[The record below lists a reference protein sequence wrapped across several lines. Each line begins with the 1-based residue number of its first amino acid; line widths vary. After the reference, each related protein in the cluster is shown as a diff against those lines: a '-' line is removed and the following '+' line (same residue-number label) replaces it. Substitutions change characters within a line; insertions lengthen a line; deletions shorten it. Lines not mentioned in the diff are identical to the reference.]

1 MTNEL
6 DNTGIRELSANELL
20 AVSGGLQ
27 ICEYEVANRCYVW
40 RDENYLDVIN
50 YYLDTYYRR

>member
-6 DNTGIRELSANELL
+6 DNTGIRDLSANELL

-40 RDENYLDVIN
+40 RDENWLDVVN
-50 YYLDTYYRR
+50 YYLDTYYR